1 MGLIIWHNPRGGD
14 DGAGAA
20 VTNGVNKKPVAVG
33 LSPVNC
39 SYRCHRASDVTL
51 SAAAYALKTVHIDK
65 FTLYYS
71 KI

>member
-1 MGLIIWHNPRGGD
+1 MGLIIWHNPRGGG

-51 SAAAYALKTVHIDK
+51 TAPA
-65 FTLYYS
+65 FE
-71 KI
+71 